1 MAQPNTDI
9 VLKNTLI
16 NKIKQEYGNGNVKI
30 YENTSKEITYLNF
43 SIDLQNGAIR
53 KFVISISNG
62 SLNPHAKYQNSF
74 TIQLFTD
81 DNLNEYVKELLDTN
95 NKINGIEIKYST
107 FPDVNKRGE
116 HGKLT
121 MRIVE
126 TNIKT
131 LKMRIEAII
140 NHINSAIEEEDA
152 ENPDDEEE
160 NVEYELDDTQAPV
173 LVAGATMIPTT
184 QSFANAVKTKPNP
197 IIVNANIS
205 LNSTDFPA
213 LPTIVEELEEPD
225 VPNTVSLV
233 NKVSQ
238 LVFDIIESDNELD
251 NEEDDKKPKVIPN
264 IVMSDLEKKHLM
276 SEKSVLENN
285 NKTNNETYVLLK
297 RLFDTMDNSDIAF
310 QLTILTKM
318 SECLKTKKDIE
329 SKMTII
335 NSQLEDKVK
344 SSVAEAQVA
353 KAQVAKAQVAE
364 AQVAEEQVAE
374 AQVGTIVNANSE
386 SESIQDDKKSAIN
399 EFRPIVAGEA
409 W

>member
-62 SLNPHAKYQNSF
+62 SLNPHAKFQNSF

-81 DNLNEYVKELLDTN
+81 DKLNEYVKELLDTN

-126 TNIKT
+126 PNIKT
-131 LKMRIEAII
+131 LKTRIEAII

-152 ENPDDEEE
+152 ENVDAEEE
-160 NVEYELDDTQAPV
+160 NVEYDLDDTQVPVPVPVAP
-173 LVAGATMIPTT
+173 ATTIPTT

-213 LPTIVEELEEPD
+213 LPTIVEELEELDEPD

-238 LVFDIIESDNELD
+238 PVFDIIESDNELD

-264 IVMSDLEKKHLM
+264 TVISDLEKKNLM
-276 SEKSVLENN
+276 TEKSVLENN

-344 SSVAEAQVA
+344 TSVAEAQVA
-353 KAQVAKAQVAE
+353 E
-364 AQVAEEQVAE
+364 AQVAE

-386 SESIQDDKKSAIN
+386 SESIQVVEKSAIN

>member
-16 NKIKQEYGNGNVKI
+16 NKIKQEYGNVKI

-74 TIQLFTD
+74 NIQLFTD
-81 DNLNEYVKELLDTN
+81 DKLNEYVKELLDTN

-126 TNIKT
+126 PNIKT

-140 NHINSAIEEEDA
+140 DNINEYINSAIEEEDA
-152 ENPDDEEE
+152 EDAENPDAEEE
-160 NVEYELDDTQAPV
+160 NVEYDLDDTQVPVAP
-173 LVAGATMIPTT
+173 ATMIPTT

-213 LPTIVEELEEPD
+213 LSTIVEELEELEEPD

-238 LVFDIIESDNELD
+238 PVFDIIESDNELD

-353 KAQVAKAQVAE
+353 
-364 AQVAEEQVAE
+364 E

-399 EFRPIVAGEA
+399 EFRPIVVGEA